1 MKPTTPTK
9 LTLRL
14 DEGLIHRAKRYASE
28 QDRSL
33 SQLVADYFSRLA
45 AEPRPSTQAGVA
57 SAVHRAATGP
67 ITSQLRGALRQ
78 GVGTSARARAP
89 LSRADHRAHLEDKYR

>member
-1 MKPTTPTK
+1 MKPSTPTK

-33 SQLVADYFSRLA
+33 SQLVADYFARLA
-45 AEPRPSTQAGVA
+45 APPRVEGKAGA
-57 SAVHRAATGP
+57 KSP
-67 ITSQLRGALRQ
+67 ITARLRGALRH
-78 GVGTSARARAP
+78 GAGTKSL
-89 LSRADHRAHLEDKYR
+89 LSRADHRAHLEDKHR